1 MIEVHPN
8 LCVGSEDDDRRI
20 RGQAGWFVIHACKE
34 TYHRQALGYR
44 TQGAP
49 KGHPE
54 YLIARR
60 DGCLILNLV
69 DAPDPRYIRAEL
81 IDAAIADISANIAA
95 RRVLVHCNEGRSRS
109 PGIAFLYLCKMT
121 DLFQG
126 MDTETAISQFRLLY
140 PPFMPGAG
148 MLGFIRANVA
158 RYSPE
163 GGSIP

>member
-8 LCVGSEDDDRRI
+8 LYVGSEDDERLV
-20 RGQAGWFVIHACKE
+20 RGQAGWFVVHACKE
-34 TYHRQALGYR
+34 PYHRLALGYR

-60 DGCLILNLV
+60 GDRLILNLV
-69 DAPDPRYIRAEL
+69 DAPDPRYIPVEI
-81 IDAAIADISANIAA
+81 IDAAIAGISANIAA
-95 RRVLVHCNEGRSRS
+95 RRVLVHCNEGKSRS
-109 PGIAFLYLCKMT
+109 PGIAFLYLHKMT

-140 PPFMPGAG
+140 PLFMPGPG
-148 MLGFIRANVA
+148 MLGFIQANFA
-158 RYSPE
+158 RYSLESDGVP
-163 GGSIP
+163 